1 MLEIIGLFLMMH
13 TFQHPGS
20 SLSFWGS
27 MIPFTSP
34 MVMMARIP
42 FGDVPLWELALS
54 LALLL
59 GTFLF
64 MTYVSAKIYR
74 VGILMYG
81 KKPSWKEIIKW
92 LKY

>member
-1 MLEIIGLFLMMH
+1 
-13 TFQHPGS
+13 
-20 SLSFWGS
+20 
-27 MIPFTSP
+27 

-42 FGDVPLWELALS
+42 FGDVPAWELALS
-54 LALLL
+54 LGLLI

-64 MTYVSAKIYR
+64 MTFVSAKIYR

-81 KKPSWKEIIKW
+81 KKPNWKEIVKW

>member
-1 MLEIIGLFLMMH
+1 
-13 TFQHPGS
+13 
-20 SLSFWGS
+20 
-27 MIPFTSP
+27 

-42 FGDVPLWELALS
+42 FGDVPLWELLLS
-54 LALLL
+54 LGLLL

-81 KKPSWKEIIKW
+81 KKANWKEIMKW